1 MTPKQFSVNLSD
13 MENENI
19 AKAKAEIEE
28 TLKKYNVVLIPTVV
42 HQGSRTFS
50 HIEVVEVPEK
60 QDSESAPTAE
70 APVL

>member
-1 MTPKQFSVNLSD
+1 

-19 AKAKAEIEE
+19 AKAKAAIEE
-28 TLKKYNVVLIPTVV
+28 VLKQHNVVLIPTVV

-60 QDSESAPTAE
+60 DSEVAPAAE
-70 APVL
+70 EVNAA

>member
-1 MTPKQFSVNLSD
+1 

-28 TLKKYNVVLIPTVV
+28 ILKKYNVVLIPTVV

-50 HIEVVEVPEK
+50 HIEVVEVPA
-60 QDSESAPTAE
+60 QAE
-70 APVL
+70 QPAAEETPAA

>member
-1 MTPKQFSVNLSD
+1 

-50 HIEVVEVPEK
+50 HIEVIEVPA
-60 QDSESAPTAE
+60 QDQAAEQSEAVAS
-70 APVL
+70 

>member
-1 MTPKQFSVNLSD
+1 

-19 AKAKAEIEE
+19 AKAKAAIEE
-28 TLKKYNVVLIPTVV
+28 ILKEHKVVLIPTVV

-60 QDSESAPTAE
+60 QDSESAPAAE
-70 APVL
+70 ASVL